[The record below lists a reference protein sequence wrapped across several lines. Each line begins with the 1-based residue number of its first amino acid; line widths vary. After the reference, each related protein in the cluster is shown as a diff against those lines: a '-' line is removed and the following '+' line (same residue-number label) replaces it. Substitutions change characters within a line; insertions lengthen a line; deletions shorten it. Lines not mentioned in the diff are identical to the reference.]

1 MLKKLSKIDQ
11 KLCSKFVTKIR
22 AKNIPKISPISSQN
36 GARTEGQRGVS
47 VRPSEPLRITWWQN
61 RLNAFKVR
69 AELDFGTKKLDF
81 GTKKRAQETP
91 KWLQNGLIFSKFDQI

>member
-47 VRPSEPLRITWWQN
+47 IRNSEPLRITWWQN
-61 RLNAFKVR
+61 RLKAPKVR
-69 AELDFGTKKLDF
+69 AEIDF

-91 KWLQNGLIFSKFDQI
+91 KRFQNSLILSKFDQI